1 MTKKFPFNAR
11 SFSNVSLLKDL
22 AILQPEKTS
31 DHDVSIVIK
40 LAKRFP
46 QLQLNTPAILD
57 KLREEFLDFQ
67 LSPDDLPTIKTY
79 DAANKSK
86 KPRAGVFWS
95 EVGKIWT
102 LDGKQWFELLYK
114 LMSGLLCIPSSNA
127 DSERGFS
134 MLRKIHT
141 DQRASLDHSTIVAL
155 MSLKHN
161 CTECCFDATLE
172 KELLLK
178 CKKAAVTYLK
188 DKHSNS
194 DSSQSSSQLQ

>member
-1 MTKKFPFNAR
+1 MT
-11 SFSNVSLLKDL
+11 
-22 AILQPEKTS
+22 
-31 DHDVSIVIK
+31 
-40 LAKRFP
+40 RFP
-46 QLQLNTPAILD
+46 QLQLNTPAID
-57 KLREEFLDFQ
+57 KLREEFLDLQ

-79 DAANKSK
+79 DAADKSK

-95 EVGKIWT
+95 EVGKIRT
-102 LDGKQWFELLYK
+102 LDGKQRFELLYR
-114 LMSGLLCIPSSNA
+114 LMSSLLCIPSSNA

-178 CKKAAVTYLK
+178 CKKATVTYLK
-188 DKHSNS
+188 DKQHSDRGDS
-194 DSSQSSSQLQ
+194 DSSQL